1 MSQLLNHKRMQ
12 LSIPTSP
19 KSSPSSPLLMNQMDF
34 ILQELNIHNSQPIP
48 EVLITKGIPEN
59 HKLLQ
64 TQTQMTSQETKT
76 P

>member
-1 MSQLLNHKRMQ
+1 
-12 LSIPTSP
+12 
-19 KSSPSSPLLMNQMDF
+19 MDF

-48 EVLITKGIPEN
+48 EVLTTKGIPEN

-64 TQTQMTSQETKT
+64 TQTQTTMTNPSREKT